1 MTVISNLIVIAVI
14 TCVVVLFYS
23 AFKKVFHR

>member
-1 MTVISNLIVIAVI
+1 MTVISNLIILAVI

-23 AFKKVFHR
+23 ACKKVFH